1 MSEKEKMDDF
11 LGKLQFNIEDKS
23 NNIIK
28 VIGVGGGGSNAVRH
42 MYKEGVENVSFVV
55 CNTDSQAL
63 AHTDVPLRLQLGT
76 EGLGVGGDPEKGHQA
91 AEYSIDDIKS
101 LFNDGTQMVF
111 ITAGMGGGTGTGAA
125 PVIAKVAKDMGILT
139 VGVVTLPFRFEKR
152 KRIEKALQGMTELK
166 KCVDSLLVINNERLI
181 DTYSDGMITIDEA
194 FAKADDILATATKTI
209 AEIIT
214 KKGTVN
220 RDFCDVKSV
229 MQDAGSAV
237 VSIGKASGE
246 NRIYKAMANALT
258 SPLLDNV
265 DKRRAKRL
273 LYIIYSSKSKPVVI
287 SETAEV
293 NDFMDELDD
302 NLEVF
307 WGLYEDDTLEDEV
320 KVAIIAT
327 GFDTESVSVQARQD
341 DEDKQRMI
349 DLMREKYYGKSRSVS
364 KAYEQEL
371 PFEED
376 KKEEKDSDS
385 EMEENEDAVGED
397 TESCETKITD
407 ADSPSS
413 VSRWKNRIY
422 HLFKTILDEE
432 VNEE

>member
-307 WGLYEDDTLEDEV
+307 WGLYDDDTLEDEV

-349 DLMREKYYGKSRSVS
+349 DLMREKYYGKSRSVP
-364 KAYEQEL
+364 KAFEQEL

-376 KKEEKDSDS
+376 KKEEKNTDS
-385 EMEENEDAVGED
+385 EVD
-397 TESCETKITD
+397 
-407 ADSPSS
+407 
-413 VSRWKNRIY
+413 
-422 HLFKTILDEE
+422 
-432 VNEE
+432 

>member
-293 NDFMDELDD
+293 NDFMGELDD

-349 DLMREKYYGKSRSVS
+349 DLMRENIMEKVGVFPRLLNRNCLLKRIR
-364 KAYEQEL
+364 KR
-371 PFEED
+371 
-376 KKEEKDSDS
+376 KK
-385 EMEENEDAVGED
+385 
-397 TESCETKITD
+397 T
-407 ADSPSS
+407 
-413 VSRWKNRIY
+413 
-422 HLFKTILDEE
+422 LILK
-432 VNEE
+432 

>member
-349 DLMREKYYGKSRSVS
+349 DLMREKYYGKSRSVP
-364 KAYEQEL
+364 KAFEQEL

-376 KKEEKDSDS
+376 KKEEKSTGS
-385 EMEENEDAVGED
+385 EVEENEDAVGVE
-397 TESCETKITD
+397 TEYDETKITD

>member
-1 MSEKEKMDDF
+1 MSEKEKMEDF

-307 WGLYEDDTLEDEV
+307 WGLYEDDTLEEEV

-364 KAYEQEL
+364 KAFEQEL

-376 KKEEKDSDS
+376 KKEEKSTGS
-385 EMEENEDAVGED
+385 EVEENEDAVGVE
-397 TESCETKITD
+397 TESYETKITD

-422 HLFKTILDEE
+422 HLFKTILEEE

>member
-349 DLMREKYYGKSRSVS
+349 DLMREKYYGKSRSVP
-364 KAYEQEL
+364 KAFEPEL

-376 KKEEKDSDS
+376 KKEKKSTDS
-385 EMEENEDAVGED
+385 EVEENEDAVREE
-397 TESCETKITD
+397 TERDETKITD

>member
-349 DLMREKYYGKSRSVS
+349 DMMREKYYGKSRSVS
-364 KAYEQEL
+364 KAFEQEL

-376 KKEEKDSDS
+376 KKEEKSTDS
-385 EMEENEDAVGED
+385 EVEENEDAVGEE
-397 TESCETKITD
+397 TERDETKITD

-413 VSRWKNRIY
+413 VSRWKKRIY

>member
-125 PVIAKVAKDMGILT
+125 PVIAKVAKEMGILT

-181 DTYSDGMITIDEA
+181 DTYSEGMITIDEA

-273 LYIIYSSKSKPVVI
+273 LYIIYSSKSQPVVI

-349 DLMREKYYGKSRSVS
+349 DLMREKYYGKSRSVP

-371 PFEED
+371 PFEEN

-385 EMEENEDAVGED
+385 EMEENEDAVGVE
-397 TESCETKITD
+397 TESDETKITD
-407 ADSPSS
+407 ADSSSS
-413 VSRWKNRIY
+413 VSRWKNRIC

-432 VNEE
+432 VSEE

>member
-349 DLMREKYYGKSRSVS
+349 DMMREKYYGKSRSVS
-364 KAYEQEL
+364 KAFEQEL

-385 EMEENEDAVGED
+385 EVEENEDAVGED

>member
-349 DLMREKYYGKSRSVS
+349 DLMREKYYGKSRSVP
-364 KAYEQEL
+364 KAFEQESPRL
-371 PFEED
+371 MNKNCLL
-376 KKEEKDSDS
+376 KKIRKREK
-385 EMEENEDAVGED
+385 
-397 TESCETKITD
+397 T
-407 ADSPSS
+407 
-413 VSRWKNRIY
+413 
-422 HLFKTILDEE
+422 LILK
-432 VNEE
+432 

>member
-125 PVIAKVAKDMGILT
+125 PVIAKVAKEMGILT

-181 DTYSDGMITIDEA
+181 DTYSEGMITIDEA

-273 LYIIYSSKSKPVVI
+273 LYIIYSSKSQPVVI

-349 DLMREKYYGKSRSVS
+349 DLMREKYYGKSRSVP

-371 PFEED
+371 PFEEN

-385 EMEENEDAVGED
+385 EMEENEDAVGVE
-397 TESCETKITD
+397 TESDETKITD
-407 ADSPSS
+407 ADSSSS

-432 VNEE
+432 VSEE

>member
-1 MSEKEKMDDF
+1 MSEKEKMEDF

-349 DLMREKYYGKSRSVS
+349 DLMREKYYGKSRSVP
-364 KAYEQEL
+364 KAFEQEL

-376 KKEEKDSDS
+376 KKEEKNTDS
-385 EMEENEDAVGED
+385 EVEENKDVVGEE
-397 TESCETKITD
+397 TESDETKITD

>member
-194 FAKADDILATATKTI
+194 FAKADDILATAIKTI

-307 WGLYEDDTLEDEV
+307 WGLYEDDSLEDEV

-327 GFDTESVSVQARQD
+327 GFDSESVSVQARQD

-349 DLMREKYYGKSRSVS
+349 DLMREKYYGKSRSVP
-364 KAYEQEL
+364 KAFEQEL

-376 KKEEKDSDS
+376 KKEEKNTDS
-385 EMEENEDAVGED
+385 EVEENKDVVGEE
-397 TESCETKITD
+397 TERDETKITD

>member
-1 MSEKEKMDDF
+1 MDDF

-349 DLMREKYYGKSRSVS
+349 DLMREKYYGKSRSVP
-364 KAYEQEL
+364 KAFEQEL

-376 KKEEKDSDS
+376 KKEEKNTDS
-385 EMEENEDAVGED
+385 EVEENKDAVGVE
-397 TESCETKITD
+397 TEYDETKITD
-407 ADSPSS
+407 ADSSSS

>member
-307 WGLYEDDTLEDEV
+307 WGLYEDDTLEEEV

-349 DLMREKYYGKSRSVS
+349 DLMREKYYGKSRSVP
-364 KAYEQEL
+364 KAFEQEL

-376 KKEEKDSDS
+376 KKEEKNTDS
-385 EMEENEDAVGED
+385 EVDENEDAVREE
-397 TESCETKITD
+397 TERDETKITD

>member
-1 MSEKEKMDDF
+1 MDDF

-76 EGLGVGGDPEKGHQA
+76 EGLGVGGNPEKGHQA

-364 KAYEQEL
+364 KAFEQEL

-376 KKEEKDSDS
+376 KKEEKNTDS
-385 EMEENEDAVGED
+385 EVDENEDAVREE
-397 TESCETKITD
+397 TESDETKITD

>member
-1 MSEKEKMDDF
+1 MSEKEKMDEF

-273 LYIIYSSKSKPVVI
+273 LYIIYSSKSKPVVM

-349 DLMREKYYGKSRSVS
+349 DLMREKYYGKSRSVP
-364 KAYEQEL
+364 KAFEQEL

-376 KKEEKDSDS
+376 KKEEKSTGS
-385 EMEENEDAVGED
+385 EVEENEDAVGVEA
-397 TESCETKITD
+397 ECYETKITD
-407 ADSPSS
+407 ADSPSF

>member
-76 EGLGVGGDPEKGHQA
+76 EGLGVGGDHEKGHQA

-364 KAYEQEL
+364 KAFEQEL

-376 KKEEKDSDS
+376 KKEEKNTDS
-385 EMEENEDAVGED
+385 EVDENEDAVREE
-397 TESCETKITD
+397 TERDETKITD